1 MTDNSTPDEGQGNRG
16 RDGYNNDRRPPRRD
30 GAPGGRGP
38 RRDDDRRGGP
48 RRDDRGE
55 RRSYGDRD
63 DRRGPRRDGDRKP
76 WANRDERPRR
86 DDDRGQRR
94 SYGDRD
100 DRRGPREGGDRKA
113 WDDRGQRRSTS
124 GNDGERRTWGDRR
137 EGPRP
142 ERRQG
147 GGPRGDGGRGPRQE
161 GERRS
166 WGDRDDRRGPRRDDR
181 GERRSFGD
189 RDDRRGPRRDDRR
202 DDRGERRTFGDRDNR
217 RPYGDRDD
225 RRGPRSDDRG
235 ERRSYGDRD
244 NRRSYGDRDDRSG
257 PRRDDRGERRSWG
270 ERDARRGP
278 RRDERRDDRGQ
289 GRPYRDRDER
299 WEEREERIHPPGTAP
314 RPDEPDTPTEWNDQE
329 IHPGVKAELKGLP
342 KDLADTVA
350 AHIWAA
356 GQLID
361 EDPALAFRHAEA
373 ARRRAGRLPIVR
385 EAAAETAYAAGEFAV
400 ALREFR
406 AIRRMSGGDELIPL
420 IADCERALGR
430 HRDALEVLNELNPK
444 HPDAN
449 LHIECLLVE
458 AGIRDDLGQRDEALR
473 LLTNAVSRKVGPPPA
488 QARLQYALA
497 NLLEETGDLA
507 GAHRWFSSAATLDRF
522 GDLDTAD
529 RLAALDGITLPEDFS
544 DEDDAKDEQ
553 EDDLDGESQ
562 GREDLDGDPSV
573 DALPADET
581 ADEPLVEPGSEGEE
595 PTDNVEGPTT
605 EETDR

>member
-16 RDGYNNDRRPPRRD
+16 RDGYNSDRRPPRRD

-38 RRDDDRRGGP
+38 RRDDDRRGP
-48 RRDDRGE
+48 RRD
-55 RRSYGDRD
+55 D
-63 DRRGPRRDGDRKP
+63 DRRGPRQGGERRSWGD
-76 WANRDERPRR
+76 RDERPRR
-86 DDDRGQRR
+86 DDE
-94 SYGDRD
+94 
-100 DRRGPREGGDRKA
+100 RRGPRQGGERKP
-113 WDDRGQRRSTS
+113 WDNRGPGRGTQGS
-124 GNDGERRTWGDRR
+124 DGERRTWGDRR

-142 ERRQG
+142 ERREG
-147 GGPRGDGGRGPRQE
+147 GGPRRGDDRRGPR
-161 GERRS
+161 R
-166 WGDRDDRRGPRRDDR
+166 DDDRRGPRRDDR

-189 RDDRRGPRRDDRR
+189 RDDRRGPRRDDR
-202 DDRGERRTFGDRDNR
+202 GG
-217 RPYGDRDD
+217 
-225 RRGPRSDDRG
+225 
-235 ERRSYGDRD
+235 
-244 NRRSYGDRDDRSG
+244 
-257 PRRDDRGERRSWG
+257 
-270 ERDARRGP
+270 
-278 RRDERRDDRGQ
+278 
-289 GRPYRDRDER
+289 R
-299 WEEREERIHPPGTAP
+299 WEEREERFRPPGTAP
-314 RPDEPDTPTEWNDQE
+314 RPDEPETPAEWDDKE

-430 HRDALEVLNELNPK
+430 HRDALEVLNELNPR
-444 HPDAN
+444 HPDVN

-473 LLTNAVSRKVGPPPA
+473 LLKSAVSRKVGPPQG

-507 GAHRWFSSAATLDRF
+507 GAHRWFSSAGSLDRF

-529 RLAALDGITLPEDFS
+529 RLAALDGVTLPEDFS
-544 DEDDAKDEQ
+544 DDE
-553 EDDLDGESQ
+553 
-562 GREDLDGDPSV
+562 EDLDEAPD
-573 DALPADET
+573 ADEAGDEEAVEAVT
-581 ADEPLVEPGSEGEE
+581 TSDQPQDEPSEGPGPGDEQAPDTVEE
-595 PTDNVEGPTT
+595 PTK
-605 EETDR
+605 EEDDR